1 MALSLLI
8 ENVCRYVNVVPEVS
22 KFEAIFKANYK
33 ELFDDAKHHQH
44 HRWHLF
50 TMASCVAN

>member
-1 MALSLLI
+1 MSFLRDEDDTA
-8 ENVCRYVNVVPEVS
+8 EVS
-22 KFEAIFKANYK
+22 KFEAIFKADYK

-50 TMASCVAN
+50 TMASCVTN